1 MEAEQES
8 VRDLATLV
16 ERLSSSTQSL
26 TRYQELSALLE
37 VSEILARMSS
47 SSADEIF
54 RNLSN
59 VSKDQFRTEAYKI
72 VSKNQPAARLKP
84 VALTA

>member
-72 VSKNQPAARLKP
+72 VQKNNPASFKP
-84 VALTA
+84 YVAA